1 MLALVG
7 PAVFDGTFYP
17 YVHNIQI
24 RMEHLITGPDVKEVN
39 CFSLKMQNME
49 QTFWTRI
56 YFKVPVIQECVMSG
70 KQVFIHQIYNFQKL
84 AVDF

>member
-39 CFSLKMQNME
+39 SFSEMQNME

-56 YFKVPVIQECVMSG
+56 YF
-70 KQVFIHQIYNFQKL
+70 
-84 AVDF
+84 

>member
-24 RMEHLITGPDVKEVN
+24 RMEHLVTGPDVKEV
-39 CFSLKMQNME
+39 SIKS
-49 QTFWTRI
+49 R
-56 YFKVPVIQECVMSG
+56 Y
-70 KQVFIHQIYNFQKL
+70 
-84 AVDF
+84 

>member
-39 CFSLKMQNME
+39 CFSLKCRTWNKHFGQE
-49 QTFWTRI
+49 FI
-56 YFKVPVIQECVMSG
+56 SKVPEIQECDMSG
-70 KQVFIHQIYNFQKL
+70 KLHEEKSVFHPNY
-84 AVDF
+84 DF

>member
-39 CFSLKMQNME
+39 CFFSEMQNME
-49 QTFWTRI
+49 QTLWTKK
-56 YFKVPVIQECVMSG
+56 YFKVPEIPEC
-70 KQVFIHQIYNFQKL
+70 
-84 AVDF
+84 DEW

>member
-39 CFSLKMQNME
+39 SFSEMQNME

-56 YFKVPVIQECVMSG
+56 YFKVPEIQECDMSG
-70 KQVFIHQIYNFQKL
+70 KLHGKKSVFSPKL
-84 AVDF
+84 